1 MPGIFFFFFFKAVC
15 ALQELHLSHLGLEYN
30 CIGLISSYSF
40 RSKVEAGTQR
50 CKSNTNPLWAPILRI
65 IKTKSAAAAAP
76 HKTLGKHPERAANQ
90 PAGWGA
96 IPAKN
101 VPAGRR
107 PHPCRW
113 TGGGSQG
120 SKSILKGWR
129 LGCCVA
135 QLQGAHS
142 PRAQREWRP
151 RQKRQPNKTHCTG
164 GNWAARPA
172 KGVGGIGRI
181 REG

>member
-1 MPGIFFFFFFKAVC
+1 MPFPDSQGGLELGGHAIGRALGSRALLAESGSATSQTQPASPRPKPSYAWIFIYLFIYFKAVC
-15 ALQELHLSHLGLEYN
+15 ALQELHPSHLRLEYN
-30 CIGLISSYSF
+30 CIGLTSSHSF
-40 RSKVEAGTQR
+40 RSKVEAGTHR
-50 CKSNTNPLWAPILRI
+50 CKSKANPLWAPILRI

-120 SKSILKGWR
+120 SKSILKG
-129 LGCCVA
+129 
-135 QLQGAHS
+135 
-142 PRAQREWRP
+142 
-151 RQKRQPNKTHCTG
+151 
-164 GNWAARPA
+164 
-172 KGVGGIGRI
+172 
-181 REG
+181 

>member
-1 MPGIFFFFFFKAVC
+1 MPFPDSQGGLEPGGSRHGPRPGQPGPVGRVRVGEQPDPTCVTKAEAKLRLDFYLFIYFKAVC
-15 ALQELHLSHLGLEYN
+15 ALQELHPSHLRLEYN
-30 CIGLISSYSF
+30 CIGLTSSYSF
-40 RSKVEAGTQR
+40 RSKVEAGTHR

-120 SKSILKGWR
+120 SKSILKG
-129 LGCCVA
+129 
-135 QLQGAHS
+135 
-142 PRAQREWRP
+142 
-151 RQKRQPNKTHCTG
+151 
-164 GNWAARPA
+164 
-172 KGVGGIGRI
+172 
-181 REG
+181 